1 MVENTSENRD
11 SAAPPQG
18 EGGER
23 RRGSHLWRGAV
34 TFGTK
39 MGANGTGW
47 RSFVWGL
54 GAIAVLVGAFNTINV
69 MSVLHGRPDL
79 APIEP
84 IIWEGS
90 SWITFVSFAG
100 IAWAALQLAPF
111 STWRRWRFAA
121 VHLPALVLF
130 SVLHVAGFMLIRVA
144 VYAAAGSH
152 YRGASVANFPYEFG
166 KDILGYVLAVLAFW
180 FAARQAPQGA
190 APQPVS
196 DTFDI
201 RDGAKLNRVK
211 LADILAITSAGNY
224 VEFVLGDGRK
234 LLMRGALSTLESELA
249 PSGFVRTHRSWL
261 VNAAAVT
268 ALKPQGSGDYA
279 VSLGELEVPLS
290 RRFPDALARLRQG

>member
-1 MVENTSENRD
+1 M
-11 SAAPPQG
+11 
-18 EGGER
+18 
-23 RRGSHLWRGAV
+23 
-34 TFGTK
+34 TFGDGWGTS
-39 MGANGTGW
+39 GTGW

-84 IIWEGS
+84 VIWEGS

-111 STWRRWRFAA
+111 STVPRWRFAA

-130 SVLHVAGFMLIRVA
+130 SALHVAGFMLIRVA

-166 KDILGYVLAVLAFW
+166 KDILGYMLAVLAFW
-180 FAARQAPQGA
+180 FAARQVPQSA

-234 LLMRGALSTLESELA
+234 LLMRGALSALESELA
-249 PSGFVRTHRSWL
+249 PNGFVRTHRSWL
-261 VNAAAVT
+261 VNASAVT

-290 RRFPDALARLRQG
+290 RRFPDALARLREG